1 METSGGSIPIEL
13 EYHASKEVIVS
24 FSTAVAGENNRG
36 SITNAQRAGRAT
48 AGSGSRVTAGS
59 GSRSKPAIAS
69 GGGTRQQP
77 IRRLRQQLDP
87 LPDRQLEPVKKTQKR
102 KAVEDVG
109 EVDLGPRKLRSNYIF
124 CTVQSVLIS
133 VRHVTKLPF
142 QL

>member
-36 SITNAQRAGRAT
+36 SITNAQRAGRA
-48 AGSGSRVTAGS
+48 TAGS